1 MNLKNKL
8 LKIIKSKFFIIIC
21 IILILLITY
30 ICLEDNFFEMN
41 NHENAWNE
49 ENTVSEKE
57 EENVFW
63 QEGSLKNEEIVENL
77 EESLEEKEIPKDE
90 LEVINNEKIYVYI
103 TGEVNNPGIVVLPI
117 GSRISDAIDY
127 AGGVTSNADIMKIN
141 LVYMLQDG
149 MKVNIPSSKELNDN
163 PNFEYITMG
172 SGDEKND
179 NKDFKALETTNN
191 KSESAFKIS
200 NVNINTATQTEL
212 ETLPGIGPSLALKI
226 INYRKENEELENTK
240 KEIEEIGVQVLAVKG
255 DVANFEECEN
265 FVKQVIERFGQI
277 DVLVNNAGITK
288 DMLLM
293 RMKKEDFEQVIDT
306 NLVGTFNVTKNVVPY
321 MMKARSG
328 RIINISSVV
337 GISGNAGQ
345 TNYSAS
351 KAGIIGFTKSLAKE
365 IASRNILV
373 NAVAPGFI
381 ETNMTDVLKDDVKQ
395 EIAKN
400 IPLKRMGTAQDVAN
414 VVKFLASD
422 DSSYITGQVI
432 NVDGGMLM

>member
-1 MNLKNKL
+1 MDK
-8 LKIIKSKFFIIIC
+8 C
-21 IILILLITY
+21 ALIT
-30 ICLEDNFFEMN
+30 
-41 NHENAWNE
+41 
-49 ENTVSEKE
+49 
-57 EENVFW
+57 
-63 QEGSLKNEEIVENL
+63 G
-77 EESLEEKEIPKDE
+77 
-90 LEVINNEKIYVYI
+90 
-103 TGEVNNPGIVVLPI
+103 
-117 GSRISDAIDY
+117 
-127 AGGVTSNADIMKIN
+127 
-141 LVYMLQDG
+141 
-149 MKVNIPSSKELNDN
+149 
-163 PNFEYITMG
+163 
-172 SGDEKND
+172 
-179 NKDFKALETTNN
+179 
-191 KSESAFKIS
+191 
-200 NVNINTATQTEL
+200 ATR
-212 ETLPGIGPSLALKI
+212 GIGKQIAITLAKQGYNIAL
-226 INYRKENEELENTK
+226 NYRKENEELENTK
-240 KEIEEIGVQVLAVKG
+240 KEIEEIGVQVIAVKG
-255 DVANFEECEN
+255 EVANFEDCEN

-400 IPLKRMGTAQDVAN
+400 IPLKRMGTTQDVAN

>member
-1 MNLKNKL
+1 MDK
-8 LKIIKSKFFIIIC
+8 C
-21 IILILLITY
+21 ALIT
-30 ICLEDNFFEMN
+30 
-41 NHENAWNE
+41 
-49 ENTVSEKE
+49 
-57 EENVFW
+57 
-63 QEGSLKNEEIVENL
+63 G
-77 EESLEEKEIPKDE
+77 
-90 LEVINNEKIYVYI
+90 
-103 TGEVNNPGIVVLPI
+103 
-117 GSRISDAIDY
+117 
-127 AGGVTSNADIMKIN
+127 
-141 LVYMLQDG
+141 
-149 MKVNIPSSKELNDN
+149 
-163 PNFEYITMG
+163 
-172 SGDEKND
+172 
-179 NKDFKALETTNN
+179 
-191 KSESAFKIS
+191 
-200 NVNINTATQTEL
+200 ATR
-212 ETLPGIGPSLALKI
+212 GIGKQIAITLAKQGYNIAL
-226 INYRKENEELENTK
+226 NYRKENEELENTK

-255 DVANFEECEN
+255 DVSNFEDCEN

-337 GISGNAGQ
+337 GMSGNAGQ
-345 TNYSAS
+345 TNDSAS